1 MLDWSPEALRA
12 TVGVGGLGFS
22 FYVWFLLEPL
32 LHLEVDYWP
41 IFLIA
46 FLPMLIFF
54 FATPDMLP
62 VKIVLPAQW
71 LAIIWYFLL
80 IALSVCVALYR
91 GLMSIDALFAAF
103 ILIGAW
109 PCLLAA
115 RRLRAEEE
123 SRKE

>member
-1 MLDWSPEALRA
+1 MLDWSPGAVKA

-22 FYVWFLLEPL
+22 FYVWFLLEPI

-71 LAIIWYFLL
+71 LAIIWYSLL
-80 IALSVCVALYR
+80 TALSLSVALYR

-115 RRLRAEEE
+115 RRLRADAE
-123 SRKE
+123 SRGE

>member
-1 MLDWSPEALRA
+1 MLDWSPGAVKA
-12 TVGVGGLGFS
+12 TVGVGGLAFS

-32 LHLEVDYWP
+32 LHLDVDYWP

-54 FATPDMLP
+54 VATPDMLP
-62 VKIVLPAQW
+62 VKIILPAQW

-80 IALSVCVALYR
+80 TALSACVAVYR
-91 GLMSIDALFAAF
+91 GLMSIDVLFAVF

-115 RRLRAEEE
+115 RGLRAGAESLEE
-123 SRKE
+123 

>member
-1 MLDWSPEALRA
+1 MLDWSAGAIRA
-12 TVGVGGLGFS
+12 TVGVGGLAFS
-22 FYVWFLLEPL
+22 FYVWNLLEPL

-62 VKIVLPAQW
+62 VKIILPAQW
-71 LAIIWYFLL
+71 MAIIWYFLL
-80 IALSVCVALYR
+80 VVLSVCVAVYR
-91 GLMSIDALFAAF
+91 GLMAIDAFFAVL

-115 RRLRAEEE
+115 RRLRAAAE
-123 SRKE
+123 S

>member
-1 MLDWSPEALRA
+1 MDWSPGAVKA

-22 FYVWFLLEPL
+22 FYVWFLLKPI
-32 LHLEVDYWP
+32 LHLDVDYWP

-62 VKIVLPAQW
+62 VKIILPAQW

-80 IALSVCVALYR
+80 TALSLSVALYR

-115 RRLRAEEE
+115 RRLSAATEN
-123 SRKE
+123 

>member
-1 MLDWSPEALRA
+1 MLDWSPGAVRA

-62 VKIVLPAQW
+62 VKIILPAQW

-80 IALSVCVALYR
+80 TALSVCVALYR
-91 GLMSIDALFAAF
+91 GLMAIDALFAVF

-109 PCLLAA
+109 PCMLAA
-115 RRLRAEEE
+115 RRLRAAAEN
-123 SRKE
+123 

>member
-1 MLDWSPEALRA
+1 MLDWSPGAVKA

-32 LHLEVDYWP
+32 LHLEVDFWP

-62 VKIVLPAQW
+62 ERIVLPAQW

-80 IALSVCVALYR
+80 TALSLSVILYR
-91 GLMSIDALFAAF
+91 GLMSIDALFVVF

-115 RRLRAEEE
+115 RRLRAAAEN
-123 SRKE
+123 

>member
-1 MLDWSPEALRA
+1 MLDWSPGAIKV

-62 VKIVLPAQW
+62 VKIILPAQW
-71 LAIIWYFLL
+71 MAIIWYFLL
-80 IALSVCVALYR
+80 TALSVCVAVYR
-91 GLMSIDALFAAF
+91 GLMAIDALFAVF

-115 RRLRAEEE
+115 RGLRAAPEN
-123 SRKE
+123 